1 MMAASKKPSLH
12 QAGAGIFSTNQ
23 WIGFRENPQETTV
36 TVAFTPENRGKKQQ
50 FLQTISGILALVD
63 LRLDFFTVTSSF
75 GYNSTLH
82 ELARSSQKT
91 NTTGGSNRSV
101 LIRTNHEWPRLDSDF
116 PCARELSPESNM
128 HTTHMRGN
136 IHIYIYIFT
145 CSIRIE
151 ICMYVCMYLSVCL
164 SACLPIYPSIYLSIY
179 RLAALLPSTYI
190 TFYHLISI

>member
-1 MMAASKKPSLH
+1 M
-12 QAGAGIFSTNQ
+12 
-23 WIGFRENPQETTV
+23 
-36 TVAFTPENRGKKQQ
+36 AFTPENRGKKQQ

-136 IHIYIYIFT
+136 IHIYIYIY
-145 CSIRIE
+145 SHVAYVLKYV
-151 ICMYVCMYLSVCL
+151 CMYVCMYLSVCL
-164 SACLPIYPSIYLSIY
+164 SVCLPVCLSIHLSIYLSSS
-179 RLAALLPSTYI
+179 STS
-190 TFYHLISI
+190 TFYLYNLLSSYIYIAFIERERETERERESECNPQKG

>member
-1 MMAASKKPSLH
+1 MMAASKKPLCTRLG
-12 QAGAGIFSTNQ
+12 QAFFSSNQ

-136 IHIYIYIFT
+136 IHIYIY
-145 CSIRIE
+145 SHVAYVLKYV
-151 ICMYVCMYLSVCL
+151 CMYVCICLSVCL
-164 SACLPIYPSIYLSIY
+164 PVCLSIHLSIYLSIV
-179 RLAALLPSTYI
+179 
-190 TFYHLISI
+190 